1 MTETVFVQE
10 MWSVI
15 RLVVVL
21 GFILAAIKLIR
32 GGRKNGAQDQA
43 EEAQMIQEIYQ
54 GLEKM
59 ESRVESLETLLM
71 ERDVERTR
79 HDQG

>member
-1 MTETVFVQE
+1 MAETMFVQE

-21 GFILAAIKLIR
+21 GFILAAIKLVR
-32 GGRKNGAQDQA
+32 GGRRNGAQDQA
-43 EEAQMIQEIYQ
+43 EEALMIQDIYR
-54 GLEKM
+54 GLERM

-71 ERDVERTR
+71 ERDVERTP
-79 HDQG
+79 HD

>member
-1 MTETVFVQE
+1 MAETVFVQE

-21 GFILAAIKLIR
+21 GFILAAIKLLR
-32 GGRKNGAQDQA
+32 GRRRNGAQDQA
-43 EEAQMIQEIYQ
+43 DEAQMIQDIYQ
-54 GLEKM
+54 GLERM

-79 HDQG
+79 HD